1 MFSKR
6 ERRFFIKHALLSFL
20 LAIYLLTGF
29 LSPAAAAP
37 DDSSP
42 KIVRTGYTL
51 PDPNVAN
58 PDDVPRTGYI
68 YEYQEMVASFNN

>member
-1 MFSKR
+1 M
-6 ERRFFIKHALLSFL
+6 KHALLSFL
-20 LAIYLLTGF
+20 LAICLLTGF

-58 PDDVPRTGYI
+58 PDDVPRTG
-68 YEYQEMVASFNN
+68 